1 MEFQSY
7 PLINELKNQNRMKK
21 IISRFTMKCLRHLFN
36 DKISGLGVYEY
47 KDKYGDKYLANYPF
61 YIWSFRVKK

>member
-1 MEFQSY
+1 
-7 PLINELKNQNRMKK
+7 MKK